1 MSANEFGRV
10 DDKNSVYLIDQGT
23 ERLVG
28 QYPNVSSDEAMAFF
42 VRKFEDLEAQ
52 VRILEQRIANGV
64 TDAKSLKATHATLTK
79 EISEPKGVGNYDSLR
94 YRLSRIYPAIEE
106 AIVKANAAKEEAIAF
121 AMAEKEKI
129 AQRAEELVSNL
140 GAINW
145 KKSGEEMA
153 ELFAKW
159 QQLQKDSPKIA
170 KSLTDPV
177 WKRFS
182 QARAKFEAGKRKYFA
197 VQDAKFKEAK
207 KIKTELTEKAKSLV
221 DKGAQAAAEYKK
233 LQAEWKKA
241 GKAGKLEEALWESF
255 RAAGDAIFLKK
266 KEQDDQLAT
275 SHAENLKGKL
285 ALLEE
290 AEAIDTADLKTSRSK
305 IGSIQARWSKF
316 GHVPKDQVK
325 SIEGRLRAVES
336 KIASAE
342 KEAWQRSD
350 PAAKARSSSLVSQL
364 EAVIANLEKEMVAA
378 PEPKKKEIQ
387 SQIESR
393 KALLVAAQNAV
404 D

>member
-106 AIVKANAAKEEAIAF
+106 AIVKANAAKEEAIVF

-290 AEAIDTADLKTSRSK
+290 AEAIDTADLKTARSK

>member
-10 DDKNSVYLIDQGT
+10 DEKNAVYLKDQGT

-28 QYPNVSSDEAMAFF
+28 QYPDVSADEAIAFF
-42 VRKFEDLEAQ
+42 IRKFEDLEAQ
-52 VRILEQRIANGV
+52 VRILEQRIANGIN
-64 TDAKSLKATHATLTK
+64 DAKSLKAAHATLKK
-79 EISEPKGVGNYDSLR
+79 EVADPKGVGNYENLR
-94 YRLSRIYPAIEE
+94 QRLEKLIPAIEE
-106 AIVKANAAKEEAIAF
+106 AASKANEVREKAIA
-121 AMAEKEKI
+121 AALVEKERI
-129 AQRAEELVSNL
+129 AKRAEELVSNL
-140 GAINW
+140 GSINW

-170 KSLTDPV
+170 KSITDPL

-182 QARAKFEAGKRKYFA
+182 QARAQFESGKRKYFA
-197 VQDAKFKEAK
+197 LQDAKFKEAK
-207 KIKTELTEKAKSLV
+207 KIKADLTKKAESLAE
-221 DKGAQAAAEYKK
+221 KGAAAAAEYRK

-241 GKAGKLEEALWESF
+241 GKAGKIEEALWEAF
-255 RAAGDAIFLKK
+255 RGAGDKIFEKK
-266 KEQDDQLAT
+266 KELDEKLAS
-275 SHAENLKGKL
+275 SHAENLSAKQ
-285 ALLEE
+285 ALLIE
-290 AEAIDTADLKTSRSK
+290 AEAISLTDLKAARSK
-305 IGSIQARWSKF
+305 LSQIQAKWSKI

-325 SIEGRLRAVES
+325 NVEGRLRQIES
-336 KIASAE
+336 KLAEAE

-350 PAAKARSSSLVSQL
+350 PAAKARSSAFVEQL
-364 EAVIANLEKEMVAA
+364 EKVISTLEQELASA

-387 SQIESR
+387 DQIESR

>member
-10 DDKNSVYLIDQGT
+10 DEKNAVYLKDQGT

-28 QYPNVSSDEAMAFF
+28 QYPDVSADEAIAFF
-42 VRKFEDLEAQ
+42 IRKFEDLEAQ
-52 VRILEQRIANGV
+52 VRILEQRIANGIN
-64 TDAKSLKATHATLTK
+64 DAKSLKAAHATLKK
-79 EISEPKGVGNYDSLR
+79 EVADPKGVGNYENLR
-94 YRLSRIYPAIEE
+94 QRLEKLIPAIEE
-106 AIVKANAAKEEAIAF
+106 AASKANEVREKAIA
-121 AMAEKEKI
+121 AALVEKERI
-129 AQRAEELVSNL
+129 AKRAEELVSNL
-140 GAINW
+140 GSINW

-170 KSLTDPV
+170 KSITDPI

-182 QARAKFEAGKRKYFA
+182 QARAQFESGKRKYFA
-197 VQDAKFKEAK
+197 LQDAKFKEAK
-207 KIKTELTEKAKSLV
+207 KIKADLTKKAESLAE
-221 DKGAQAAAEYKK
+221 KGAAAAAEYRK

-241 GKAGKLEEALWESF
+241 GKAGKIEEALWEAF
-255 RAAGDAIFLKK
+255 RGAGDKIFEKK
-266 KEQDDQLAT
+266 KELDEKLAS
-275 SHAENLKGKL
+275 SHAENLSAKQ
-285 ALLEE
+285 ALLIE
-290 AEAIDTADLKTSRSK
+290 AEAISLTDLKAARSK
-305 IGSIQARWSKF
+305 LSQIQAKWSKI

-325 SIEGRLRAVES
+325 NVEGRLRQIES
-336 KIASAE
+336 KLAEAE

-350 PAAKARSSSLVSQL
+350 PAAKARSSAFVEQL
-364 EAVIANLEKEMVAA
+364 EKVISTLEQELASA

-387 SQIESR
+387 DQIESR

>member
-1 MSANEFGRV
+1 LSANEFGRV

-94 YRLSRIYPAIEE
+94 YRLSRIFPAIEE

-290 AEAIDTADLKTSRSK
+290 AEAIDTADLKTARSK
-305 IGSIQARWSKF
+305 IVSIQTRWSKF

>member
-10 DDKNSVYLIDQGT
+10 DEKNSVYLKDQGT

-28 QYPNVSSDEAMAFF
+28 QYPDVSADEAIAFF
-42 VRKFEDLEAQ
+42 IRKFEDLEAQ
-52 VRILEQRIANGV
+52 VRILEQRIANGIN
-64 TDAKSLKATHATLTK
+64 DAKSLKAAHATLKK
-79 EISEPKGVGNYDSLR
+79 EVADPKGVGNYENLR
-94 YRLSRIYPAIEE
+94 QRLEKLIPAIED
-106 AIVKANAAKEEAIAF
+106 AASKANEAREKAIA
-121 AMAEKEKI
+121 AALEEKERI
-129 AQRAEELVSNL
+129 AKRAEELVSNL
-140 GAINW
+140 GSINW

-170 KSLTDPV
+170 KSITDPI

-182 QARAKFEAGKRKYFA
+182 QARAQFESGKRKYFA
-197 VQDAKFKEAK
+197 LQDAKFREAK
-207 KIKTELTEKAKSLV
+207 KIKADLTKKAESLAE
-221 DKGAQAAAEYKK
+221 KGAAAAAEYRK

-241 GKAGKLEEALWESF
+241 GKAGKIEEALWEAF
-255 RAAGDAIFLKK
+255 RGAGDKIFEKK
-266 KEQDDQLAT
+266 KELDEKLAS
-275 SHAENLKGKL
+275 SHAENLSAKQ
-285 ALLEE
+285 ALLIE
-290 AEAIDTADLKTSRSK
+290 AEAIALTDLKAARSK
-305 IGSIQARWSKF
+305 LSQIQAKWSKI

-325 SIEGRLRAVES
+325 NVEGRLRQIES
-336 KIASAE
+336 KLAEAE

-350 PAAKARSSSLVSQL
+350 PAAKARSSAFVEQL
-364 EAVIANLEKEMVAA
+364 EKVISTLEQELANA

-387 SQIESR
+387 DQIESR

>member
-10 DDKNSVYLIDQGT
+10 DEKNSVYLKDQGT

-28 QYPNVSSDEAMAFF
+28 QYPDVSADEAIAFF
-42 VRKFEDLEAQ
+42 IRKFEDLEAQ
-52 VRILEQRIANGV
+52 VRILEQRIANGIN
-64 TDAKSLKATHATLTK
+64 DAKSLKAAHATLKK
-79 EISEPKGVGNYDSLR
+79 EVADPKGVGNYENLR
-94 YRLSRIYPAIEE
+94 QRLEKLIPAIED
-106 AIVKANAAKEEAIAF
+106 AASKANEAKEKAIA
-121 AMAEKEKI
+121 AALEEKERI
-129 AQRAEELVSNL
+129 AKRAEELVSNL
-140 GAINW
+140 GSINW

-170 KSLTDPV
+170 KSITDPI

-182 QARAKFEAGKRKYFA
+182 QARAQFESGKRKYFA
-197 VQDAKFKEAK
+197 LQDAKFKEAK
-207 KIKTELTEKAKSLV
+207 KIKADLTKKAESLAE
-221 DKGAQAAAEYKK
+221 KGAAAAAEYRK

-241 GKAGKLEEALWESF
+241 GKAGKIEEALWEAF
-255 RAAGDAIFLKK
+255 RGAGDKIFEKK
-266 KEQDDQLAT
+266 KELDEKLAS
-275 SHAENLKGKL
+275 SHAENLSAKQ
-285 ALLEE
+285 ALLIE
-290 AEAIDTADLKTSRSK
+290 AEAIALNDLKAARSK
-305 IGSIQARWSKF
+305 LSQIQAKWSKI

-325 SIEGRLRAVES
+325 NVEGRLRQIES
-336 KIASAE
+336 KLAEAE

-350 PAAKARSSSLVSQL
+350 PAAKARSSAFVEQL
-364 EAVIANLEKEMVAA
+364 EKVISTLEQELANA

-387 SQIESR
+387 DQIESR